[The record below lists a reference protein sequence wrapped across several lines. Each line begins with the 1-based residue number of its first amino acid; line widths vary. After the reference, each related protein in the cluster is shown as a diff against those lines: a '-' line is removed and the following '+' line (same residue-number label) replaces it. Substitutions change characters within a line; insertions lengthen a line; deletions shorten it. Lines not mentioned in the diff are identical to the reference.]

1 MRTDA
6 ARVARLRLPLQ
17 TERLDL
23 VLPDTKYAPAVV
35 KGLNDRAVARWL
47 GKTPFPYHPKDAAE
61 FIARAERRFHSG
73 ESLPLWIVDRSRSA
87 VVGGVGLHEFDWE
100 DRKVEVGYWLSRS
113 SWGKG
118 FATEALRQVLP
129 VAFFDLGLE
138 RVFAG
143 TFQGNH
149 RSQHVLQ
156 KCGFRFEG
164 TLHRSHFRLGAWYD
178 ARMFALTA
186 DRLPA
191 WLRKLRPRPGRP
203 RASRG

>member
-35 KGLNDRAVARWL
+35 HGLNDRSVARWL
-47 GKTPFPYHPKDAAE
+47 GRTPFPYRRKDAAE
-61 FIARAERRFHSG
+61 FLARAERRFRSG
-73 ESLPLWIVDRSRSA
+73 ESLPLWIIDRSRDA

-100 DRKVEVGYWLSRS
+100 DRKVEIGYWLSRP

-118 FATEALRQVLP
+118 FATEAVRRVLP
-129 VAFFDLGLE
+129 VAFYDLRLE

-143 TFQGNH
+143 TFQGNR

-164 TLHRSHFRLGAWYD
+164 TLHRSQYRLGAWYD
-178 ARMFALTA
+178 AHMFALTA
-186 DRLPA
+186 DRLPP
-191 WLRKLRPRPGRP
+191 WLRRLRPAVR
-203 RASRG
+203 RAGARSG